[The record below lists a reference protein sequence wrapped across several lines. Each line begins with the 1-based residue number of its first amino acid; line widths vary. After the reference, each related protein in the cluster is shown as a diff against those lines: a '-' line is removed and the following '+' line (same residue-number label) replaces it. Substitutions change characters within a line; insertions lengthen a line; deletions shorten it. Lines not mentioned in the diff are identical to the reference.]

1 MSKVLNYICVWFK
14 TLKLNEYMDKEKDNI
29 RAKQNKNQTN
39 TKQNKGNQ
47 KTLKNTYPLPTT
59 NNNKKKRW
67 GAVA

>member
-39 TKQNKGNQ
+39 TKQNKGNK
-47 KTLKNTYPLPTT
+47 KTP
-59 NNNKKKRW
+59 KKHIPPPHHKQ
-67 GAVA
+67 